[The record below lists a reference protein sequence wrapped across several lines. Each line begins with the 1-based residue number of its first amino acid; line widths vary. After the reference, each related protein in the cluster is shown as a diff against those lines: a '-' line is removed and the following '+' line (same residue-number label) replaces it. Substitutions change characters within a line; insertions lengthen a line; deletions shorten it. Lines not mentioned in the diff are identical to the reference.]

1 MGTEFEPGIYP
12 GVPELDYHARRF
24 GPEESLSST
33 EAKRILEAPAV
44 MRWYR
49 DNPQPP
55 KVAFDL
61 GHVVHALVLGTGLD
75 VYVHDWPDLRT
86 KAAKEDVA
94 EARERGEV
102 PVKRAEFD
110 AMQTVADAVLTHPVA
125 GPLFEHGTPEQSAYA
140 TDEQTGVWM
149 RGRFDWVTDTSEGP
163 TIVDL
168 KTAQTAIPGEWA
180 RQAASYEYAVQR
192 ELYRMIWGR
201 VFDGEEPRFLHVA
214 VSKTQPYMV
223 MVGEMDFDFEEVGK
237 SKARRAIDIY
247 AQCLADDEWP
257 GIPPIIH
264 RLAPPVY
271 YVAAEEELQA
281 EMEIH

>member
-1 MGTEFEPGIYP
+1 MAVNDFKAGIYP

-55 KVAFDL
+55 KAAFDL

-102 PVKRAEFD
+102 PVKRSEFD
-110 AMQTVADAVLTHPVA
+110 AMQTVASAVLTHEVA
-125 GPLFEHGTPEQSAYA
+125 GPLFEDGTPEQSAYA

-168 KTAQTAIPGEWA
+168 KTAQTAIPSDWA

-192 ELYRMIWGR
+192 EMYRMIWAHTH
-201 VFDGEEPRFLHVA
+201 DGEEPRFLHV
-214 VSKTQPYMV
+214 VVTKTEPVMV
-223 MVGEMDFDFEEVGK
+223 MVGEMGYDFETVGQ
-237 SKARRAIDIY
+237 SKVRRALDTY
-247 AQCLADDEWP
+247 AKCLDTDTWP

-264 RLAPPVY
+264 RLAPPVWY
-271 YVAAEEELQA
+271 LEQEEDD
-281 EMEIH
+281 IHV